1 MVEGIN
7 KRRAKLFLS
16 IFEKV
21 YEKYHKILEEEG
33 LVDFEDM
40 LLEGKKF
47 IEKEN
52 LKYIIVDEFQDISP
66 LRATILNKL
75 SDVNKSSIVYLGD
88 DWQAIYGF
96 SGGDVKIIVNEY
108 EKYFGKKKWWI

>member
-40 LLEGKKF
+40 LLEGKK
-47 IEKEN
+47 
-52 LKYIIVDEFQDISP
+52 L
-66 LRATILNKL
+66 
-75 SDVNKSSIVYLGD
+75 
-88 DWQAIYGF
+88 
-96 SGGDVKIIVNEY
+96 
-108 EKYFGKKKWWI
+108 